1 MEPFAGVKCV
11 FVVEK
16 AFLGAGKH
24 LFAWGTI
31 LSRLEDHLSAAER
44 HALERGFFGG
54 ERALPSGK
62 TRWSREKVRFRAA
75 KEAFEGWD
83 GRVGWIFLRRGLV
96 HRS

>member
-44 HALERGFFGG
+44 HF
-54 ERALPSGK
+54 PP
-62 TRWSREKVRFRAA
+62 
-75 KEAFEGWD
+75 
-83 GRVGWIFLRRGLV
+83 
-96 HRS
+96 